1 MFNYFSPKKNSL
13 TQWAWYLLVM
23 QTLPLVK
30 CAILPIKII
39 VFVWKR
45 NNIPL
50 NKFPHVWKF

>member
-1 MFNYFSPKKNSL
+1 MFNYFSPKENSL

-50 NKFPHVWKF
+50 NKFPHV